1 MPEKASASLR
11 KDAIHPQVKNPGFSG
26 MSYNDARMFLL
37 FSSNHHLDLLGIPF
51 VGPDLEGKGDRDERD

>member
-1 MPEKASASLR
+1 
-11 KDAIHPQVKNPGFSG
+11 
-26 MSYNDARMFLL
+26 MFLL